1 MDTNKTTKLWAAHSL
16 GDAFTPDDGAIAFD
30 WPDMGDLSA
39 LPPDREAFRQKF
51 DEAYPDANAANRTAV
66 AGALYRL
73 AHEMEP
79 GDYIACLHGDTV
91 SLGTVSG
98 PYAFRDNAHTRP
110 VNWLRHVQQSQF
122 SRDAMREITYSPVRL
137 FPVKRFAGEFLA
149 VLGVEWLEPP
159 TTRPASALT
168 DSASGGVATASVSAT
183 ASGIGAA
190 SARIGA
196 ASGIGATAS
205 RIGAASGIGAT
216 ASRIGA
222 ATLSAVTGSASGGG
236 TASRSCAFRN
246 AGEVPADTLK
256 FTLDAIR
263 DGLTRETFRQFAA
276 GLLRAMGYAISAP
289 PDGGLNEYELTAS
302 RDELFPPVLVQL
314 RAGEIKET
322 DVLRLKDALSPGS
335 YGLVMTPY
343 SLSDRARRALRD
355 APYLRAVDG
364 EKLAALTLKYYCDLD
379 ERYRAMVPLRMVY
392 VPAV

>member
-1 MDTNKTTKLWAAHSL
+1 MDTNKTIKLWAAHSL
-16 GDAFTPDDGAIAFD
+16 GDAFTTDDGAIAFD

-51 DEAYPDANAANRTAV
+51 DAAYPDGNAANRTAV

-79 GDYIACLHGDTV
+79 GDYVACLHGDTV

-110 VNWLRHVQQSQF
+110 INWLRHVQQSQF

-159 TTRPASALT
+159 TTRPASSLT
-168 DSASGGVATASVSAT
+168 DSASGGAATAPVSATASVSAAASRT
-183 ASGIGAA
+183 GAAASGIGAA
-190 SARIGA
+190 ASARM
-196 ASGIGATAS
+196 ATAS
-205 RIGAASGIGAT
+205 VRVGAAT
-216 ASRIGA
+216 ASG
-222 ATLSAVTGSASGGG
+222 VTGSASGG
-236 TASRSCAFRN
+236 ASRSCAFRN

-276 GLLRAMGYAISAP
+276 GLLRAMGYTISAP

-322 DVLRLKDALSPGS
+322 DILRLKDALSPGS

-392 VPAV
+392 VPAT